1 MIYRNE
7 PVIEAI
13 NIRQLREKESLSK
26 TVYYRLIKFEDKP

>member
-13 NIRQLREKESLSK
+13 NIRQLREKETLSK